1 MKAIVEKLLKR
12 DSSGE
17 EIEGQPTNVVIDMY
31 DDDKEITVTE
41 SSVELDL
48 PSGQRLVFSDLN
60 SSNVVI
66 AEDVTQPADYAPHKY
81 TYDAD
86 ADPQWALNAA
96 WVDPDA
102 DPDAE

>member
-1 MKAIVEKLLKR
+1 MKAIVERLLKR

-17 EIEGQPTNVVIDMY
+17 EIEGQLTNVVLDMY

-41 SSVELDL
+41 NSVELNL
-48 PSGQRLVFSDLN
+48 SSGQRLVFADLN
-60 SSNVVI
+60 SSNVLI
-66 AEDVTQPADYAPHKY
+66 AEGVTPPADYVPHKY

-86 ADPQWALNAA
+86 ADPQWALNTA

-102 DPDAE
+102 E